1 MKEEAEYL
9 RDATD
14 EELTEIVSY
23 LKGDLFNECCGL
35 EELRDRAL
43 LKHAMLEKIN
53 KLHEGAY
60 PLCD

>member
-1 MKEEAEYL
+1 MKEQEYL

-23 LKGDLFNECCGL
+23 LKGELFNECCGL

-53 KLHEGAY
+53 KLYEGAY